1 MENHIMALSMFTQ
14 LQVQRWLELHIQQVH
29 TLQYIIHLKKVWVL
43 EDLQTNVGSTQASLR
58 SIQDLIKE
66 SETTTSTNDMN
77 TYSDPIDE
85 ASNDTPPPSSPPP
98 SSPPPSSPP
107 SSGGGGYGG
116 GY

>member
-1 MENHIMALSMFTQ
+1 MVGIA
-14 LQVQRWLELHIQQVH
+14 H
-29 TLQYIIHLKKVWVL
+29 TTSGHATIYNTPQESLGTRGSAG
-43 EDLQTNVGSTQASLR
+43 TNVGSTQASLR

-98 SSPPPSSPP
+98 SSPPSSPPPSSPP